1 MVHLEE
7 AAATVYGVSR
17 SLSTVIIITQHFR
30 FVKNIFYLQVELEIV
45 YTLIA
50 YQEFESLSLRQQKTR
65 MVSSGSFVISGD
77 FYAVSWHQ
85 DRHSAWK
92 HSGENRYQE

>member
-50 YQEFESLSLRQQKTR
+50 YQEFESLSLRQQKTPVNFTGAFCFSR
-65 MVSSGSFVISGD
+65 N
-77 FYAVSWHQ
+77 FYHV
-85 DRHSAWK
+85 
-92 HSGENRYQE
+92 G